1 MGSKIWDVVALGV
14 AAAAITGAICFWARS
29 IGQFAGVMDEPDGGR
44 RLHAAAT
51 PLMGGPAILVP
62 ALAASFLC
70 YAKLPF
76 PPTMFF
82 ALAAAVAAF
91 IVGYLDDRH
100 ELSAFLR
107 VGLLSATIVAVVLI
121 DPLFILH
128 TFAFKIFGLVLSVT
142 VPNFLAGPLVL
153 LMMLGFVN
161 AANMADGMNG
171 QLLGSVMLW
180 SAFIVHYMGSADGL
194 PYVFLIASSL
204 VAFVFNLRGKL
215 FAGSSGAYAVSLFV
229 GFGAI
234 AAYRLGNGEMAA
246 QVPVYWFW
254 LPVLD
259 CVRLMVSRT
268 MHGQSP
274 FAADR
279 NHFHHMLVDRMGPRK
294 ALALYLALVAAPGIA
309 AMFGEDFASTALV
322 LCAAF
327 YAAFVA
333 VERGKVPV
341 DWLSKRFAAAKSR
354 DELLAD
360 VELDLP

>member
-1 MGSKIWDVVALGV
+1 MGSTTWDIAALCGMSAAV
-14 AAAAITGAICFWARS
+14 AAVICFWARP
-29 IGQFAGVMDEPDGGR
+29 IGYFVGVIDEPDGGR

-51 PLMGGPAILVP
+51 PLMGGPAVLIP
-62 ALAASFLC
+62 ALAASFVC
-70 YAKLPF
+70 YAKLPY

-82 ALAAAVAAF
+82 ALAAACAAF

-100 ELSAFLR
+100 ELSAVLR
-107 VGLLSATIVAVVLI
+107 VGLLGATVVAVLLI
-121 DPLFILH
+121 DPLFVLH
-128 TFAFKIFGLVLSVT
+128 TFAFKIFGVVLSVT
-142 VPNFLAGPLVL
+142 VPNFLAAPLVV

-180 SAFIVHYMGSADGL
+180 SAFIVHYMGTAAGL
-194 PYVFLIASSL
+194 PYVFLIASAV

-215 FAGSSGAYAVSLFV
+215 FTGSSGAYAASLFV

-234 AAYRLGNGEMAA
+234 AAYRLGDGEMAA

-259 CVRLMVSRT
+259 CVRLMIWRAL
-268 MHGQSP
+268 HGQSP

-279 NHFHHMLVDRMGPRK
+279 NHFHHLLVDHLGPSK

-309 AMFGEDFASTALV
+309 AMFGEDLASTALV
-322 LCAAF
+322 LCLAF
-327 YAAFVA
+327 YGAFLA
-333 VERGKVPV
+333 LGRGKASM
-341 DWLSKRFAAAKSR
+341 DWPFRRLAATKPGDAPSR
-354 DELLAD
+354 T
-360 VELDLP
+360 

>member
-1 MGSKIWDVVALGV
+1 MSSTTWDIIALCGAS
-14 AAAAITGAICFWARS
+14 AAVTALLCFWARS
-29 IGQFAGVMDEPDGGR
+29 IGHLAGVIDEPDGGR

-62 ALAASFLC
+62 AIAASFVC
-70 YAKLPF
+70 YARLPF

-82 ALAAAVAAF
+82 ALAATIVAF

-100 ELSAFLR
+100 ELSAVLR
-107 VGLLSATIVAVVLI
+107 VGLLTATIAAVLLI
-121 DPLFILH
+121 DPLFVLH

-142 VPNFLAGPLVL
+142 VPNFLAAPLVV

-180 SAFIVHYMGSADGL
+180 SAFIVHYMGSAASL

-204 VAFVFNLRGKL
+204 VAFAFNLRGKL
-215 FAGSSGAYAVSLFV
+215 FTGSSGAYAASLFI

-259 CVRLMVSRT
+259 CMRLMVSRA

-279 NHFHHMLVDRMGPRK
+279 NHFHHMLGDHLGSRK
-294 ALALYLALVAAPGIA
+294 ALALYLALVGAPGIA
-309 AMFGEDFASTALV
+309 AMFGEDLASTTLALCV
-322 LCAAF
+322 AF
-327 YAAFVA
+327 YAAFIA
-333 VERGKVPV
+333 FERGKVQL
-341 DWLSKRFAAAKSR
+341 DWLSKRLAVIKS
-354 DELLAD
+354 D
-360 VELDLP
+360 VSSQT